1 MGLLIFDLALG
12 NNLMIQF
19 HHLVREGHS
28 KRRVVT
34 ASAGIPVKTPILRV
48 ISTVPVVV
56 ALTSALVV
64 TVITRSCKEVS
75 DTVTVGLVGAEHLTS
90 QCY

>member
-34 ASAGIPVKTPILRV
+34 ASAGIPVKTRILRV

-64 TVITRSCKEVS
+64 TVITMPSCKEVS
-75 DTVTVGLVGAEHLTS
+75 DTESLALS
-90 QCY
+90 DCQS